1 VPTGRRRELLF
12 ASHLAPC
19 ILPTY
24 EFITRRLGEELGCP
38 AKLIPAGPLEQLVTG
53 EVDFAFLCGLPYVR
67 LRREQSSAVEAVAA
81 PVVRGERYGGR
92 PIYFS
97 DVVVSRASPADTFE
111 DLRGC
116 SWAYN
121 EPDSHSGYLV
131 TLFRLCQMG
140 ESTAFFGSWVM
151 TGFHQESL
159 RRVAYG
165 QVDASAIDSQ
175 VLSVEL
181 RDHPELAERVRII
194 DALGPSTIQPLVATR
209 AVPDSLR
216 REVADIV
223 TRLALAEADRAS
235 LAQGLVERLVS
246 VDDACYDDIRGMLEA
261 VESAGLTVP

>member
-1 VPTGRRRELLF
+1 MPGIRRRELVL

-19 ILPTY
+19 VRPTY
-24 EFITRRLGEELGCP
+24 EFIARRLGEELGCA
-38 AKLIPAGPLEQLVTG
+38 AKLTPAGSLEQLAAG

-67 LRREQSSAVEAVAA
+67 LRREASAIEPVAA
-81 PVVRGERYGGR
+81 PVVQGARYGGR

-97 DVVVSRASPADTFE
+97 DVVVSRASPAASFE

-140 ESTAFFGSWVM
+140 ETSAFFGSCQM

-181 RDHPELAERVRII
+181 RDHPELAERVRVI
-194 DALGPSTIQPLVATR
+194 DTLGPSTIQPLVATR
-209 AVPDSLR
+209 AVSDSLR
-216 REVADIV
+216 QEVAEIV
-223 TRLALAEADRAS
+223 TGLALTEAGRAG
-235 LAQGLVERLVS
+235 LAQGLVERLIR
-246 VDDACYDDIRGMLEA
+246 VDDGRYDDIRGMLEA
-261 VESAGLTVP
+261 VESAGLSLP